1 MAGKAKEAKA
11 KRELFS
17 DAERILAKTGSGM
30 SLMERLARDE
40 TLRIDMLNLINELGA
55 PAAFGAPL

>member
-1 MAGKAKEAKA
+1 MAGQGQKA

-17 DAERILAKTGSGM
+17 EAERILAKTGSGM

-40 TLRIDMLNLINELGA
+40 
-55 PAAFGAPL
+55 